1 MQYRRWRAG
10 LLMVAILQ
18 KRARCSGAYCC
29 LFRVRADSIV
39 QIGLRLLSRAVVSP
53 ALLFAISFW
62 MPESPRW
69 LIMKQ
74 QTQAGLETLKR
85 LHQTADD
92 PNNILAHE
100 EYHQICGQLA
110 LEAEKPSTFWRLI
123 RYPSYRRRFL
133 LAFFLQYI
141 SDTGWILSIYC

>member
-1 MQYRRWRAG
+1 MYRLWLAG
-10 LLMVAILQ
+10 PLMAAILQ
-18 KRARCSGAYCC
+18 KRASYSGASCC
-29 LFRVRADSIV
+29 LFRVRADSV
-39 QIGLRLLSRAVVSP
+39 AHMRLCLLPRAVVSP

-69 LIMKQ
+69 LIMKEHN
-74 QTQAGLETLKR
+74 QAGLETLKR
-85 LHQTADD
+85 LHHTAND
-92 PNNILAHE
+92 PDNILAHE

-133 LAFFLQYI
+133 LAFFLQ
-141 SDTGWILSIYC
+141 